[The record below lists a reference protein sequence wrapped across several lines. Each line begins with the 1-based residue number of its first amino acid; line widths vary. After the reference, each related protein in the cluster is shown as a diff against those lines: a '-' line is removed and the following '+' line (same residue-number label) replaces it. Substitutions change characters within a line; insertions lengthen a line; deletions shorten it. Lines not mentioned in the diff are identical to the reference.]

1 MTATPQ
7 QGQASAEELLARLDH
22 HWQQALEQMM
32 AAALEAIDDFTV
44 VADTLKELR
53 QDHPAL
59 ADQWMRGK
67 RALWQQIAWSWSG
80 SRARSSAYEWSRGA
94 RVSQVLYRAG
104 LVDAAYR
111 DRETGRRVKTL
122 IRELGRVDW
131 NLRDHPGDRDALI
144 SSYLVLRDA
153 PLDDI
158 KASIHAHNYGADG

>member
-1 MTATPQ
+1 MTATLQ
-7 QGQASAEELLARLDH
+7 QAPASAEELLARLDH
-22 HWQQALEQMM
+22 HWQQALEQMT
-32 AAALEAIDDFTV
+32 AAALEAIDDFTI

-67 RALWQQIAWSWSG
+67 RALWHQLAWSWSG

-131 NLRDHPGDRDALI
+131 NRNHPGDRDALI
-144 SSYLVLRDA
+144 ASYYNLRDA
-153 PLDDI
+153 PIDDI
-158 KASIHAHNYGADG
+158 KASVQAFNNRTTR